1 MNRLKELRQLAGM
14 TQTELAEAMGLSQ
27 GAIAHYE
34 KGFRGMKAM
43 RIQKLLGI
51 LSEKGV
57 ACTFEDVFPSK
68 KA

>member
-43 RIQKLLGI
+43 SIQKLLRI

-57 ACTFEDVFPSK
+57 DCTFEDVFPSQ